1 MVKKM
6 IEKFRGPENI
16 MHRYEKNPIIT
27 LEDFPVPARAVFNC
41 GQTMY
46 EGQTILLIAAIY
58 QDRKPNGSI
67 TGIHVATSDDGIHF
81 EINPEP
87 LCDKRDWAGECP
99 GNYDCWVIDPR
110 VTKIDDTYYIVRPA
124 QVHCMPA
131 DAPAG
136 PAAVLEKTKD
146 FKTVEFVECIALPS
160 NRVPCLFPEKIN
172 GQYVRLDRPY
182 NIVSLENKGGH
193 SLDDKTVGGIWI
205 SYSPDMIYWG
215 KHRPLLYP
223 PLSYANYKVGP
234 TPPIK
239 TKDGWLEIIHGVYKE
254 NREFCYSIGALLLD
268 LNDPS
273 KIIGVAEDCILT
285 PNEPYEVKGMVD
297 NVVFA
302 CGAIAD
308 EETDTIRIY
317 YGAADTCIGLATGSL
332 SELIDA
338 CKKGFTYSKNI

>member
-1 MVKKM
+1 
-6 IEKFRGPENI
+6 
-16 MHRYEKNPIIT
+16 MHRYEQNPIIT
-27 LEDFPVPARAVFNC
+27 VEDFPIPSHAVYNC

-46 EGQTILLIAAIY
+46 NGKTVLLIAAFY
-58 QDRKPNGSI
+58 KERKANGSI
-67 TGIHVATSDDGIHF
+67 TGIHVAMSDDGIHF

-110 VTKIDDTYYIVRPA
+110 ITKIDDTYYIVRPA
-124 QVHCMPA
+124 QVA
-131 DAPAG
+131 AGG

-146 FKTVEFVECIALPS
+146 FKTVEFVECISMPS

-182 NIVSLENKGGH
+182 NLVELEDKGGH
-193 SLDDKTVGGIWI
+193 PLDDKLVAGIWI
-205 SYSPDMIYWG
+205 SYSPDMVYWG

-254 NREFCYSIGALLLD
+254 NREFCYSIGAMLLD

-338 CKKGFTYSKNI
+338 CKKGFTYSENV

>member
-1 MVKKM
+1 
-6 IEKFRGPENI
+6 
-16 MHRYEKNPIIT
+16 MHRYEGNPLIT
-27 LEDFPVPARAVFNC
+27 VEDFPIPSHAVYNC

-46 EGQTILLIAAIY
+46 NGKTVLLIAAFY
-58 QDRKPNGSI
+58 KERKANGSI
-67 TGIHVATSDDGIHF
+67 TGIHVAMSDDGIHF

-110 VTKIDDTYYIVRPA
+110 ITKIDDTYYIVRPA
-124 QVHCMPA
+124 QVA
-131 DAPAG
+131 AGG

-146 FKTVEFVECIALPS
+146 FKTVEFVECISMPS

-182 NIVSLENKGGH
+182 NLVALEDKGGH
-193 SLDDKTVGGIWI
+193 DLDDKLVAGIWI
-205 SYSPDMIYWG
+205 SYSPDMVYWG

-254 NREFCYSIGALLLD
+254 NREFCYSIGAMLLD